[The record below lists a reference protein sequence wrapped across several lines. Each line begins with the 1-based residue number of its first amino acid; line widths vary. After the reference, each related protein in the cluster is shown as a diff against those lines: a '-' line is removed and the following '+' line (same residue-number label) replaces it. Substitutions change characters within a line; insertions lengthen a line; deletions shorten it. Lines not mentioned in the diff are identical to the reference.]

1 MKNTVLLII
10 YILTILYADDS
21 YPFKAGEKLLYDVSF
36 AGIKAGNAYLEV
48 INDNES
54 KIHNEIHIRFAAKTS
69 FPFSSV
75 YLIDDQIDTW
85 LDINDL
91 YTKKIKRSIKQGNY
105 KKESE
110 TKNYYEK
117 SISVTNKDTTLING
131 FLFDPYSLFYLL
143 RTKPLI
149 LGQTITINTFNG
161 KKITP
166 IQIVT
171 KAEETI
177 NTVFGSFN
185 CLVIKPFREGST
197 LLKNK
202 GDMMIW
208 FSNDKK
214 RLPIQIKI
222 KLQYGSMLLKI
233 KEINL

>member
-1 MKNTVLLII
+1 M
-10 YILTILYADDS
+10 
-21 YPFKAGEKLLYDVSF
+21 
-36 AGIKAGNAYLEV
+36 
-48 INDNES
+48 
-54 KIHNEIHIRFAAKTS
+54 
-69 FPFSSV
+69 
-75 YLIDDQIDTW
+75 
-85 LDINDL
+85 
-91 YTKKIKRSIKQGNY
+91 
-105 KKESE
+105 
-110 TKNYYEK
+110 
-117 SISVTNKDTTLING
+117 ING

-149 LGQTITINTFNG
+149 LGQTIKINTFNG

-166 IQIVT
+166 IQIVA

>member
-21 YPFKAGEKLLYDVSF
+21 YPFKSGEKLLYDVSF

-54 KIHNEIHIRFAAKTS
+54 KIHNEIHIRFVAKTS
-69 FPFSSV
+69 FLFSSV

-91 YTKKIKRSIKQGNY
+91 YTKRIKRSIKQGNY

-110 TKNYYEK
+110 TKNYYEE

>member
-1 MKNTVLLII
+1 MKNTLLLII

-21 YPFKAGEKLLYDVSF
+21 YPFKAGEKLHYDVSF

-54 KIHNEIHIRFAAKTS
+54 KIHNEIHIRFVAKTS
-69 FPFSSV
+69 FLFSSV

-117 SISVTNKDTTLING
+117 SISVTNKDTTWING

-166 IQIVT
+166 IQIVA

-177 NTVFGSFN
+177 NTVLGSFN

>member
-1 MKNTVLLII
+1 MKNTLLLII

-54 KIHNEIHIRFAAKTS
+54 KIHNEIHIRFVAKTS
-69 FPFSSV
+69 FLFSSV

-166 IQIVT
+166 IQIVA

-177 NTVFGSFN
+177 NTVLGSFN

>member
-149 LGQTITINTFNG
+149 LGQKITINTFNG

>member
-1 MKNTVLLII
+1 M
-10 YILTILYADDS
+10 
-21 YPFKAGEKLLYDVSF
+21 SF

-48 INDNES
+48 IDNNES
-54 KIHNEIHIRFAAKTS
+54 KIHKEIHIRFVAKTS

-91 YTKKIKRSIKQGNY
+91 YTKRIKRSIKQGNY

-110 TKNYYEK
+110 TKNYYEE

-149 LGQTITINTFNG
+149 LGQTIKINTFNG

>member
-1 MKNTVLLII
+1 MFFFIWKTEI
-10 YILTILYADDS
+10 YYFQFRFTGLCAS
-21 YPFKAGEKLLYDVSF
+21 PQ
-36 AGIKAGNAYLEV
+36 N
-48 INDNES
+48 
-54 KIHNEIHIRFAAKTS
+54 KIPLDIRFVAKTS

-91 YTKKIKRSIKQGNY
+91 YTKRIKRSIKQGNY

-110 TKNYYEK
+110 TKNYYEE

-149 LGQTITINTFNG
+149 LGQTIKINTFNG

>member
-10 YILTILYADDS
+10 YISTILYADDS

-149 LGQTITINTFNG
+149 LGQTIKINTFNG

>member
-10 YILTILYADDS
+10 YISTILYADDS
-21 YPFKAGEKLLYDVSF
+21 YPFKAGEKLHYDVSF

-48 INDNES
+48 IDNNES
-54 KIHNEIHIRFAAKTS
+54 KINNEIRIRFVAKTS

-110 TKNYYEK
+110 TKNYYEE

-149 LGQTITINTFNG
+149 LGQTIKINTFNG

>member
-1 MKNTVLLII
+1 MYKRQ
-10 YILTILYADDS
+10 DDS

>member
-1 MKNTVLLII
+1 MKNTLLLII

-54 KIHNEIHIRFAAKTS
+54 KIHNEIHIRFVAKTS
-69 FPFSSV
+69 FLFSSV

-166 IQIVT
+166 IQIVA

-177 NTVFGSFN
+177 NTILGSFN

>member
-54 KIHNEIHIRFAAKTS
+54 KIHNEIHIRFVAKTS
-69 FPFSSV
+69 FLFSSV

-166 IQIVT
+166 IQIVA

-177 NTVFGSFN
+177 NTVLGSFN